1 MSTKHK
7 KMTID
12 TVLNDEEKLVV
23 RYMANE
29 GNVSYDEQLAEI
41 FRENIEHYVE
51 LYLGQAQNWQ
61 KEKELIM
68 SAEEPEDEKLDLTMQ
83 AERGR

>member
-61 KEKELIM
+61 KETELLM
-68 SAEEPEDEKLDLTMQ
+68 SAEEPDE
-83 AERGR
+83 E